1 MNVKE
6 AVQQAIEEKRFITLP
21 EIEESAKIQ
30 PTNEEGNC
38 VVMRKDGS
46 HPSRKGWQPTAEEL
60 MREDWKVVD

>member
-6 AVQQAIEEKRFITLP
+6 AVQQAIEEKRCITLP
-21 EIEESAKIQ
+21 EIEESVKIQ
-30 PTNEEGNC
+30 PTNEKGNC

-46 HPSRKGWQPTAEEL
+46 HPSRCGWQPTAEEL